1 MGFIV
6 GAATDIG
13 TTKSVNQDSMSIR
26 IGQCKEKA
34 IALAILCDGMGG
46 LQKGEIASAMTI
58 QRFIEWSDN
67 RMPDIVCEDNIW
79 ELVENDWKTLLE
91 EANEELYK
99 YGQDNHVN
107 LGTTVTGILI
117 VDGEYM
123 VVNVGDSRTYMLNED
138 IIQITEDQSLMAR
151 EVKLGR
157 LTEEQAILD
166 PRRNV
171 LLQCVGAT
179 PNIEI
184 EFYIGVVKAGQSFL
198 VCSDGLR
205 HMVSNDEL
213 NSLLNPSILKT
224 ETDINNAL
232 NSVIKLNMD
241 RNETDNI
248 TAGYIKVV

>member
-6 GAATDIG
+6 GASTDVG
-13 TTKSVNQDSMSIR
+13 TTKNVNQDSMSIR
-26 IGQCKEKA
+26 VGQCKGKT

-46 LQKGEIASAMTI
+46 LQKGEIASAMTT
-58 QRFIEWSDN
+58 QKFIDWSDN
-67 RMPDIVCEDNIW
+67 RMPDIVCEDNKW
-79 ELVENDWKTLLE
+79 QMVEEDWKVLLE
-91 EANEELYK
+91 SINEELYQ
-99 YGQDNHVN
+99 YGQSNHVN

-117 VDGEYM
+117 VDNEYIA
-123 VVNVGDSRTYMLNED
+123 VNVGDSRTYMLED
-138 IIQITEDQSLMAR
+138 NIVQITEDQSLMAR

-157 LTEEQAILD
+157 LTEEQAALD

-179 PNIEI
+179 SNIEI
-184 EFYIGVVKAGQSFL
+184 EYYKGETKPGQAFL

-205 HMVSNDEL
+205 HMVTGEEIYE
-213 NSLLNPSILKT
+213 ILTPYKLHS
-224 ETDINNAL
+224 EEEINKAL
-232 NSVIKLNMD
+232 SYVIKLNMD